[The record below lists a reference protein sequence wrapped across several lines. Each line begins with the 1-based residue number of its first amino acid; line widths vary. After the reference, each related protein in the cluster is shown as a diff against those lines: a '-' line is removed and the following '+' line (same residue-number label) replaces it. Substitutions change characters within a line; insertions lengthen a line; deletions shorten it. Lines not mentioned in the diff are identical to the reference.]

1 MQKSRVNHNSGNP
14 VMLAGARYDNSNANY
29 GLSYVN
35 YTNASNRNSNYG
47 SRHLVMV
54 ITHLYRARIYPSPL
68 GENLA
73 HRTAFSRLILEMRR
87 S

>member
-1 MQKSRVNHNSGNP
+1 MHKSRVNHNSGNP
-14 VMLAGARYDNSNANY
+14 VMLAGARYNDSNANY

-35 YTNASNRNSNYG
+35 YTNASNNNANYG

-73 HRTAFSRLILEMRR
+73 YRTAFSRSSLERRR